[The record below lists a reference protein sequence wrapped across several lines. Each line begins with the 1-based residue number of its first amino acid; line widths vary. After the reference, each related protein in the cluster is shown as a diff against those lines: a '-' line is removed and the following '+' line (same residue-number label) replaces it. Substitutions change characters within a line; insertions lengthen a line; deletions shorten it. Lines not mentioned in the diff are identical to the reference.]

1 MSDSETPRLLRFKPG
16 LSATVNCD
24 TYKME
29 VNYNALRMSELRA
42 LARECS
48 LQGYHRL
55 KKVELIALLQDNK
68 PVPTPTPVPS
78 VRPRPPKPMRPPPP
92 PPKDLFAPYEL
103 ERDFKG
109 AYWSFRINGRSRM
122 DVETFEE
129 IKGSVTNLIA
139 KEVQDLDVAKVQ
151 MTAWILLKVEVEDGD
166 GNIIGVDMVDT
177 IDTVDKAF
185 DSQMAEVF
193 QGSNLDEILDEKLA
207 HMRTQVENLALVNSR
222 FVFSWVLSLDVNF
235 HHLNLTQG
243 SSYFPLPDWIMS
255 KKAIINP
262 WNEEKEECFKWAIL
276 VALHQERTHSEYQIS
291 EGLMAVTSWRGLTLP
306 IALDKISIFE
316 WKNNLSVNVL
326 AIAGEKLYI
335 FRKVM
340 FDGQRM
346 ANLLLI
352 AQEGKKHYATI
363 KNLSWLLTSS
373 NSEHQHQQH
382 FCLNCLQGFHSEA
395 SRNKHFK

>member
-92 PPKDLFAPYEL
+92 PPKDLFPPYEL

-129 IKGSVTNLIA
+129 IKGSVTNLMA

-166 GNIIGVDMVDT
+166 GNIIRVDMVDT

-222 FVFSWVLSLDVNF
+222 FVFS
-235 HHLNLTQG
+235 
-243 SSYFPLPDWIMS
+243 
-255 KKAIINP
+255 
-262 WNEEKEECFKWAIL
+262 
-276 VALHQERTHSEYQIS
+276 
-291 EGLMAVTSWRGLTLP
+291 
-306 IALDKISIFE
+306 
-316 WKNNLSVNVL
+316 
-326 AIAGEKLYI
+326 
-335 FRKVM
+335 
-340 FDGQRM
+340 
-346 ANLLLI
+346 
-352 AQEGKKHYATI
+352 
-363 KNLSWLLTSS
+363 
-373 NSEHQHQQH
+373 
-382 FCLNCLQGFHSEA
+382 
-395 SRNKHFK
+395 